1 MVEKALDWESE
12 GLKVRFLVSVL
23 ALNYL
28 CPRTVDL
35 LIIISQNKKFGLGQ
49 SPSSFTILWFRSTQK
64 RGKINMLY
72 FALR

>member
-49 SPSSFTILWFRSTQK
+49 SPSSFTIL
-64 RGKINMLY
+64 
-72 FALR
+72 